1 MRPSKPLS
9 PKKPLQPYRGPTSR
23 PGLQSSPGVHRGP
36 LLSVQELKGGAKRP
50 RSVTPDEKELP
61 TSESENR
68 RVNLASV
75 FCLLGYSGLAPVRG
89 RGLAATFHEPSR
101 HSTANE
107 RS

>member
-50 RSVTPDEKELP
+50 RSVTPDEKEVP

-68 RVNLASV
+68 RRDPRFRVVSSATQDWLLYEGGAS
-75 FCLLGYSGLAPVRG
+75 R
-89 RGLAATFHEPSR
+89 
-101 HSTANE
+101 
-107 RS
+107 